1 MPGMIILPEKATKD
15 ITINFTNMNH
25 FLMLGGAS
33 GGGQGD
39 YTQFIFLGLILV
51 VFYFFM
57 IRPQMKKSKDQ
68 KKFRESLKKGDKVI
82 TIGGIHGKIL
92 DLSDTT
98 VTLEMVDKTHI
109 KFEKSAISLDN
120 SASLSEAAN

>member
-1 MPGMIILPEKATKD
+1 
-15 ITINFTNMNH
+15 
-25 FLMLGGAS
+25 MLGGAS

-92 DLSDTT
+92 DMSDTT